1 MAFWYAFATCLVIM
15 GFLAAA
21 LGDSILA
28 YILDQLIDTIV
39 YTPVRRIQQ
48 TTTNNF
54 GPKSS
59 QGRWHFQYEVEW

>member
-21 LGDSILA
+21 IGDSILA

-39 YTPVRRIQQ
+39 YTPERRIQQ
-48 TTTNNF
+48 PNTNNF

-59 QGRWHFQYEVEW
+59 QGRWYFQYEVEW